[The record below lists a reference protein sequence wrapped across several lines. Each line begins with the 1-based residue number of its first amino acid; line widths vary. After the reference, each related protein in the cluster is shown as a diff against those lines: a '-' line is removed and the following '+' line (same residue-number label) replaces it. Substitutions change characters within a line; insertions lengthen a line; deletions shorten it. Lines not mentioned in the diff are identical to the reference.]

1 MTIRLIRYKYSRAQ
15 LAVKAF
21 RVDKKINGLST
32 LIVKTNTLSH
42 IILPSIRG
50 EYRFNY
56 NIAHL
61 TWFKVG
67 GAADIF
73 YKPEDVSDLRAFLQQ
88 NQRLN
93 LPITIIGAGSNVIIR
108 DSGIE
113 GVLIK
118 LGRNFTNI
126 ELNQNNELAVGAG
139 CLNFSLAK
147 FCQEN
152 SIQGFEFLV
161 GIPGTIGGG
170 IAMNAGAYGRE
181 FKDIVLRVEALD
193 REGGVKI
200 FTNEEIGF
208 LHRRNSLPDGLIYT
222 KIIFKA
228 ELGDKGKITDRM
240 NEISALR
247 EATQPVKEK
256 TGGSTFVNP
265 EGIKAWQLID
275 QAGMRGKKW
284 GGSMISELHCNFMIN
299 TGIATA
305 TELEDLGEL
314 VRQEVQKI
322 SGYELKWEI
331 KRIGRR

>member
-1 MTIRLIRYKYSRAQ
+1 M
-15 LAVKAF
+15 
-21 RVDKKINGLST
+21 
-32 LIVKTNTLSH
+32 IVKTNRLSH
-42 IILPSIRG
+42 VILPGIKG
-50 EYRFNY
+50 ECRFNY

-67 GAADIF
+67 GAVDIF
-73 YKPEDVSDLRAFLQQ
+73 YKPEDEDDLSSFLQQ

-93 LPITIIGAGSNVIIR
+93 LPVTTIGAGSNIIIR
-108 DSGIE
+108 DGGIE

-126 ELNQNNELAVGAG
+126 ELNQDKELVVGAG

-152 SIQGFEFLV
+152 GIKGFEFLV

-170 IAMNAGAYGRE
+170 IAMNAGAYGKE

-193 REGGVKI
+193 KEGRIK
-200 FTNEEIGF
+200 FFSNKEIGF
-208 LHRRNSLPDGLIYT
+208 LHRSNSLPADLIYT
-222 KIIFKA
+222 KVIFKTEA
-228 ELGDKGKITDRM
+228 GDKSKITELM
-240 NEISALR
+240 NEINNR
-247 EATQPVKEK
+247 RGVTQPVKEK

-275 QAGMRGKKW
+275 QAGMRGKKL
-284 GGSMISELHCNFMIN
+284 GGAMISELHCNFMIN
-299 TGIATA
+299 TGNALA
-305 TELEDLGEL
+305 AELEDLGEL
-314 VRQEVQKI
+314 VRQEVQKT
-322 SGYELKWEI
+322 SGYELKWEV